1 MRYDNCIKGTFI
13 ERPNRFIA
21 YVDIGGNIETCHV
34 KNTGRCRELLVPGAT
49 VWLEEKIFGKRK
61 TKYDLIVVEKGD
73 MLINMDSQAPNKV
86 AEEYLRREF
95 PDIISL
101 RPEVRYKN
109 SRFDYYME
117 TRDDSWFIEVKGVT
131 LENDGVAMF
140 PDAPTLRGLKHVK
153 ELIGSVAEGYRAMIL
168 FIVQMK
174 GINCFAPNNETQAEF
189 GEVLKKA
196 AEAGVKIMA
205 VDCLV
210 TPGSMTPDEKVEI
223 RLQ

>member
-196 AEAGVKIMA
+196 I
-205 VDCLV
+205 
-210 TPGSMTPDEKVEI
+210 SH
-223 RLQ
+223 